1 MSYYDFH
8 GKYHREGACL
18 IWDGYV
24 QSGGYGQVL
33 HDGKRWLVHRLAWA
47 QQNGQIPRG
56 IMVLHHCDHPRCI
69 ELTHLRLGTA
79 KDNAA
84 DMIARARGGKT
95 RRPHTRIRKLT
106 DDQVREI
113 RTSVGNPKDIA
124 ARWGITWG
132 TVYQIRAG
140 RRKSLVQP

>member
-1 MSYYDFH
+1 
-8 GKYHREGACL
+8 
-18 IWDGYV
+18 
-24 QSGGYGQVL
+24 
-33 HDGKRWLVHRLAWA
+33 
-47 QQNGQIPRG
+47 
-56 IMVLHHCDHPRCI
+56 MVLHHCDHPRCI